1 MIFTLSHGQAAT
13 ERGFSINKE
22 VLDTNM
28 SEKTIVAQR
37 MICDSVN
44 KELSIEGS
52 KDVSKIK
59 IDKEMLRYCSKA
71 SSAYRVQLSE
81 KRQNEKGSIIEAKK
95 SKIKS
100 EIESEEKKSSNL
112 NKVFDRHVKNADE
125 LALRAENEKKFGL
138 IAESNLSRKRSIEIS
153 KEIEDC
159 HKKIKEMKEK
169 LKKFQ
174 SVFYPLYNEQRKY
187 SFCSDW

>member
-1 MIFTLSHGQAAT
+1 MQSYINDKESISKADIFWTLNIITKRQSFRSSNSDSLFQAMFPDSEIAI

-37 MICDSVN
+37 MISDSGN

-71 SSAYRVQLSE
+71 SSTYRVQLSE
-81 KRQNEKGSIIEAKK
+81 KRQNEKGSIVEAKK
-95 SKIKS
+95 SNQVRNRI
-100 EIESEEKKSSNL
+100 
-112 NKVFDRHVKNADE
+112 R
-125 LALRAENEKKFGL
+125 
-138 IAESNLSRKRSIEIS
+138 RKEV
-153 KEIEDC
+153 
-159 HKKIKEMKEK
+159 K
-169 LKKFQ
+169 LK
-174 SVFYPLYNEQRKY
+174 
-187 SFCSDW
+187 

>member
-1 MIFTLSHGQAAT
+1 MFPDSEIAIEH
-13 ERGFSINKE
+13 GFSINKE

-71 SSAYRVQLSE
+71 SSAYKVYLSE
-81 KRQNEKGSIIEAKK
+81 KHAKNSIFYL
-95 SKIKS
+95 
-100 EIESEEKKSSNL
+100 NL
-112 NKVFDRHVKNADE
+112 F
-125 LALRAENEKKFGL
+125 F
-138 IAESNLSRKRSIEIS
+138 LSRFSI
-153 KEIEDC
+153 D
-159 HKKIKEMKEK
+159 
-169 LKKFQ
+169 FQ
-174 SVFYPLYNEQRKY
+174 VFHMIRGV
-187 SFCSDW
+187 

>member
-1 MIFTLSHGQAAT
+1 MFPDSEIAI

-37 MICDSVN
+37 MISDSGN

-71 SSAYRVQLSE
+71 SSAYKVYLSE

-153 KEIEDC
+153 KEIEEC

-169 LKKFQ
+169 LKK
-174 SVFYPLYNEQRKY
+174 Y
-187 SFCSDW
+187 

>member
-1 MIFTLSHGQAAT
+1 MIKSISNAEILWTLNVITKHQSFRSSNSDSLFQAMFPDSGIAL

-71 SSAYRVQLSE
+71 SSAYRVYLSE
-81 KRQNEKGSIIEAKK
+81 KRQNEKGLLLKPKNQK
-95 SKIKS
+95 S
-100 EIESEEKKSSNL
+100 
-112 NKVFDRHVKNADE
+112 
-125 LALRAENEKKFGL
+125 G
-138 IAESNLSRKRSIEIS
+138 RK
-153 KEIEDC
+153 
-159 HKKIKEMKEK
+159 
-169 LKKFQ
+169 
-174 SVFYPLYNEQRKY
+174 
-187 SFCSDW
+187 

>member
-1 MIFTLSHGQAAT
+1 MFPDSEIAI

-37 MICDSVN
+37 MISDSGN

-71 SSAYRVQLSE
+71 SSAYRVYLSE
-81 KRQNEKGSIIEAKK
+81 KRQNEKGSIVEAKK
-95 SKIKS
+95 SKIRS
-100 EIESEEKKSSNL
+100 EIESEEKKSNL
-112 NKVFDRHVKNADE
+112 NKIFDRHVKNADE
-125 LALRAENEKKFGL
+125 LALRAENEKKNWF
-138 IAESNLSRKRSIEIS
+138 NSRIKF
-153 KEIEDC
+153 
-159 HKKIKEMKEK
+159 IKEK
-169 LKKFQ
+169 
-174 SVFYPLYNEQRKY
+174 VH
-187 SFCSDW
+187 